1 MGMARKQVFLF
12 LESQLG
18 KAVEHRYMVLS
29 HCFKSHPGLDLGG
42 LEACLLLGFLTGQA
56 LKGEET
62 GQFLL

>member
-1 MGMARKQVFLF
+1 MEIAKQVFLS

-18 KAVEHRYMVLS
+18 KVVEHRYMVLS
-29 HCFKSHPGLDLGG
+29 PCFKSHPAGLDPGG
-42 LEACLLLGFLTGQA
+42 LSFTWFLTGQA